1 MRTAE
6 EIMANNGNFNS
17 GSTINVIDDQQNKE
31 LLDMFWGGIE
41 AGKQALDR
49 ASQTLQPGLQRATL
63 NVS

>member
-6 EIMANNGNFNS
+6 EIMQNNGTFNS

-31 LLDMFWGGIE
+31 LYDMFWGGIE

-49 ASQTLQPGLQRATL
+49 ASQTL
-63 NVS
+63 